1 MKSSITIFLSLA
13 VLVSFSQER
22 VNPVIESFGA
32 IYDIPDATVKPDP
45 NAELK
50 IVIDVYGGSKDK
62 GRVDGSLNNVAR
74 MLNLHAVGGVNPDNM
89 KVVLA
94 AHGGSTFSI
103 LSDEA
108 YKEMFGMDSP
118 NTPLIKELKEAGVKL
133 TVCGQSLVGR
143 DIPADQVN
151 DNVELSTS
159 MLTTVTKYQL
169 LGYTLL
175 KF

>member
-1 MKSSITIFLSLA
+1 MLA
-13 VLVSFSQER
+13 VMASFSQEK
-22 VNPVIESFGA
+22 VNPVVESFGG
-32 IYDIPDATVKPDP
+32 IYDIPDATVKPHP

-50 IVIDVYGGSKDK
+50 IVIDVYGGSDK
-62 GRVDGSLNNVAR
+62 KGQIDRSLNNVAR
-74 MLNLHAVGGVNPDNM
+74 MLNLHAVGGVNTENM

-103 LSDEA
+103 LNDEA
-108 YKEMFGMDSP
+108 YNAMFGMNNP
-118 NTPLIKELKEAGVKL
+118 NTPLITELKEAGVKL

-143 DIPADQVN
+143 SIESDQVN
-151 DNVELSTS
+151 DDVELSTS

>member
-1 MKSSITIFLSLA
+1 MLA
-13 VLVSFSQER
+13 VMASFSQEK
-22 VNPVIESFGA
+22 VNPVVESFGG
-32 IYDIPDATVKPDP
+32 IYDIPDATVKPHP

-50 IVIDVYGGSKDK
+50 IVIDVYGGSDK
-62 GRVDGSLNNVAR
+62 KGQIDRSLNNVAR
-74 MLNLHAVGGVNPDNM
+74 MLNLHAVGGVNTENM

-103 LSDEA
+103 LNDEA
-108 YKEMFGMDSP
+108 YNAMFGMNNP
-118 NTPLIKELKEAGVKL
+118 NTPLITELKEAGVKL

-143 DIPADQVN
+143 SIESDQVN